1 MSLINDALKRAQ
13 AAQQKDSP
21 PVAPSLPPVATE
33 PRGGMGWFLPLLVI
47 LFLATA
53 CFFIGMAFARRT
65 PPPFVT
71 APEKILNPGK

>member
-13 AAQQKDSP
+13 AMQQKDSP
-21 PVAPSLPPVATE
+21 PVTPPLPPVEAE

-47 LFLATA
+47 LLLAAA

-65 PPPFVT
+65 PPPFAAV
-71 APEKILNPGK
+71 PEKILNPDR

>member
-13 AAQQKDSP
+13 AAQQKDSL
-21 PVAPSLPPVATE
+21 PVAPPPPVATE

-47 LFLATA
+47 LLLAVA

-65 PPPFVT
+65 PPFVT
-71 APEKILNPGK
+71 SPEKILNPGR

>member
-21 PVAPSLPPVATE
+21 PVATTLPPVETE

-47 LFLATA
+47 LLLAAA

-65 PPPFVT
+65 PPPVAT
-71 APEKILNPGK
+71 TPEKILNPGK